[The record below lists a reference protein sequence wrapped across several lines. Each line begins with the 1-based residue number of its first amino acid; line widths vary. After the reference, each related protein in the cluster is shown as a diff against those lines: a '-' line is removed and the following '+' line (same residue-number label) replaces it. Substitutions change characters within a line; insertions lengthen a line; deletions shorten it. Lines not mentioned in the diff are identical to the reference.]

1 MWAGRRGNVTGS
13 QGGSRQVTENS
24 GAGDQN
30 RVVPAQILDSSGFLT
45 PVDPRGV
52 GTIIT
57 PMLQVKESEVQKR
70 LRCAQ
75 WRCW

>member
-1 MWAGRRGNVTGS
+1 MRAGRRGNVTGS
-13 QGGSRQVTENS
+13 QGGSRQVTKNS

-30 RVVPAQILDSSGFLT
+30 RVIPAQPLDSSGFLT
-45 PVDPRGV
+45 ILDPRGV

-75 WRCW
+75 QHRW